1 LTAPLPNPAFDE
13 AAWLGK
19 AQTGDFSAFE
29 QLVGHFQ
36 DRLYRLARRIT
47 GFDQDAEDVVQQTF
61 VSLIESIETFRG
73 DASLWTWLVRV
84 ATNHALKIL
93 RKKRGLPI
101 VSGSIASKS
110 GPDGTSGANDSDE
123 GHGLPHPEF
132 IAEWRAGPQELAQ
145 NAEIQ
150 KLIDAEA
157 ANLDHIY
164 RVVFLL
170 RDAEGLSVKETA
182 QALGISES
190 LVKVR
195 LLRARLQLR
204 ERLTRVL
211 GDKAKRILSDHT
223 HE

>member
-1 LTAPLPNPAFDE
+1 MTASFSKPDFDE

-29 QLVGHFQ
+29 QLVNHFQ

-47 GFDQDAEDVVQQTF
+47 GVDQDAEDVVQQTF

-101 VSGSIASKS
+101 ASKPV
-110 GPDGTSGANDSDE
+110 PDGTSGANDTDE

-157 ANLDHIY
+157 ANLDDIY

-204 ERLTRVL
+204 ERLTRAL
-211 GDKAKRILSDHT
+211 GDEAKRVLSDHT

>member
-1 LTAPLPNPAFDE
+1 MTAPLPKPAFDE
-13 AAWLGK
+13 AIWLGK

-47 GFDQDAEDVVQQTF
+47 GVDQDAEDVVQQTF

-101 VSGSIASKS
+101 VSKP
-110 GPDGTSGANDSDE
+110 GPDGSSGANDGDE

-150 KLIDAEA
+150 KLIDTEA
-157 ANLDHIY
+157 ANLDDIY

-211 GDKAKRILSDHT
+211 GDEAKRILSDHT